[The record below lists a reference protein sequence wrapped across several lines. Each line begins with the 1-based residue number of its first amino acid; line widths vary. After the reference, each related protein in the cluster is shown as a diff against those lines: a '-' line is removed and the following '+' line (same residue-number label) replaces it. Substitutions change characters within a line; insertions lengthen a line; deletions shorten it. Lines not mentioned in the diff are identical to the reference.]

1 MPEQKELTG
10 PDGLKKIGKLIA
22 EIRFAMLTTAA
33 KDGSFDSRPMATQ
46 KIEKFDG
53 VIWFLTAQDS
63 RQVDEIAADS
73 HVALVYADPGN
84 ASYVTVK
91 GRAQVSL
98 DKQKIHE
105 LWNPMY
111 QAWFPGGE
119 SDPQIRV
126 LRVDVDEAEYW
137 EANDSKIVRSL
148 KYLAAAATKGSVD
161 VAEHGK
167 VTVNA

>member
-1 MPEQKELTG
+1 MSEAAQLTG
-10 PDGLKKIGKLIA
+10 AEGMKKLGDLIA

-33 KDGSFDSRPMATQ
+33 PDGTIDSRPMATQ
-46 KIEKFDG
+46 KTEFQG
-53 VIWFLTAQDS
+53 SVWFLTAHDS
-63 RQVDEIAADS
+63 RKVGEIADND
-73 HVALVYADPGN
+73 HVSLIYADPGN

-91 GRAQVSL
+91 GHGYVSH

-126 LRVDVDEAEYW
+126 LRVDVTEAEYW
-137 EANDSKIVRSL
+137 EANDSKIIRSI

-161 VAEHGK
+161 VGEHGK
-167 VTVNA
+167 VSVNR